1 MMKIFKYAI
10 IISIFLPFS
19 FLPFSAL
26 AEYRTEITPR
36 ISLNQEF
43 DDNIYLDNIDEKSD
57 YMIYASPGLNL
68 KISSLNTSLSL
79 DYSPTWV
86 WYNEYDENNTV
97 RHAGA
102 LAFSQNITKYFRFSL
117 SDTYIRSEEPLE
129 TTEDVEGIR
138 RTRNTYR
145 RNIGSANLD
154 YRFGSKNNMS
164 IGYMHSLLEN
174 EDISLDD
181 GEIQN
186 PSVGMA
192 YWFNVKNSIELSYDF
207 TDAAFSRDNNLTPGD
222 DYNGNS
228 AGIKYTY
235 FFRPHRWGSMSYNFT
250 NRNFDG
256 LTEDYA
262 VHEGALGFGYSITRD
277 MSFILGGGI
286 FNQVNE
292 ESDDELGYNYNVSL
306 INNFK
311 KGSFRIAGR
320 EGWDESYLDAERRGF
335 IRFWSADTRLDYL
348 LLKNLRVH
356 ADASFRQNKDADDR
370 KWQTLRGNCGLNLD
384 FFRWFSLSLD
394 YKYAQ
399 RDDDVDMEDFTDNRI
414 MLSLTAK
421 RLYRW

>member
-1 MMKIFKYAI
+1 MMKIFKYVI

-181 GEIQN
+181 GEI
-186 PSVGMA
+186 
-192 YWFNVKNSIELSYDF
+192 
-207 TDAAFSRDNNLTPGD
+207 
-222 DYNGNS
+222 
-228 AGIKYTY
+228 
-235 FFRPHRWGSMSYNFT
+235 
-250 NRNFDG
+250 
-256 LTEDYA
+256 
-262 VHEGALGFGYSITRD
+262 
-277 MSFILGGGI
+277 
-286 FNQVNE
+286 
-292 ESDDELGYNYNVSL
+292 
-306 INNFK
+306 
-311 KGSFRIAGR
+311 
-320 EGWDESYLDAERRGF
+320 
-335 IRFWSADTRLDYL
+335 
-348 LLKNLRVH
+348 
-356 ADASFRQNKDADDR
+356 
-370 KWQTLRGNCGLNLD
+370 
-384 FFRWFSLSLD
+384 
-394 YKYAQ
+394 
-399 RDDDVDMEDFTDNRI
+399 
-414 MLSLTAK
+414 
-421 RLYRW
+421 

>member
-1 MMKIFKYAI
+1 
-10 IISIFLPFS
+10 
-19 FLPFSAL
+19 
-26 AEYRTEITPR
+26 
-36 ISLNQEF
+36 
-43 DDNIYLDNIDEKSD
+43 
-57 YMIYASPGLNL
+57 
-68 KISSLNTSLSL
+68 
-79 DYSPTWV
+79 
-86 WYNEYDENNTV
+86 
-97 RHAGA
+97 
-102 LAFSQNITKYFRFSL
+102 
-117 SDTYIRSEEPLE
+117 
-129 TTEDVEGIR
+129 
-138 RTRNTYR
+138 
-145 RNIGSANLD
+145 
-154 YRFGSKNNMS
+154 
-164 IGYMHSLLEN
+164 
-174 EDISLDD
+174 
-181 GEIQN
+181 
-186 PSVGMA
+186 MA